1 MITKFSMAL
10 ITGAALLL
18 AACDKDVAPVAETS
32 TATTT
37 TAAAVD
43 TATVSYFQQQVGDR
57 VFFATNASSVTALG
71 RQTLDRQ
78 AAWLNENAGVSAVI
92 EGHAD
97 ERGTREFNLAL
108 GARRAEASRAYL
120 VSRGVSASRLT
131 TISYGKER
139 PTATCSSENC
149 WAQNRRGV
157 TVLSGAPT
165 S

>member
-10 ITGAALLL
+10 VTGAALVL
-18 AACDKDVAPVAETS
+18 AACDKEAAPAAETNTS
-32 TATTT
+32 STTT
-37 TAAAVD
+37 TAAVD
-43 TATVSYFQQQVGDR
+43 TSTVSYFQQQVGDR
-57 VFFATNASSVTALG
+57 VFFATNSSSVTALG

-78 AAWLNENAGVSAVI
+78 AAWLNENANVTALI

-120 VSRGVSASRLT
+120 VSRGVAASRLT

-157 TVLSGAPT
+157 TVLAGAPT